1 MKRNKSGFTL
11 IEMVLVVGVITILSG
26 VAIAGIATSTNSY
39 RESILRNAQQ
49 HDVVMNDD
57 GVRVDLWEHDAQLE
71 VRRAIP
77 NSSEL
82 EEAWSRQSQSSG
94 NASHINS
101 YYNVPT
107 PTNNN
112 GGGATTPTPVPTTE
126 PTTAATTTT
135 TTTTTQATTT
145 TTTQATEATTT
156 TTTQQPVVPEPAAPA
171 AGTVSSNSNTEN
183 APGAGVSV
191 SGYWGGTN
199 ANMSF
204 SLSQNAR
211 EFTFY
216 VPDGVNQLS
225 CWTGNCSV
233 TCNGN
238 YITVTMNQGCSTS
251 GSGFGINATH
261 AFDPNEVRLI
271 SYVPA

>member
-1 MKRNKSGFTL
+1 MKGNKSGFTL

-49 HDVVMNDD
+49 HEVVMNDD
-57 GVRVDLWEHDAQLE
+57 GVRVDLWEPAAQLE
-71 VRRAIP
+71 VMHAIP

-94 NASHINS
+94 NASNINS
-101 YYNVPT
+101 NHNVPT

-112 GGGATTPTPVPTTE
+112 GGGTTTPTPVPTTE
-126 PTTAATTTT
+126 PTTAATTTL
-135 TTTTTQATTT
+135 ATTT
-145 TTTQATEATTT
+145 TTTQATEAT

-171 AGTVSSNSNTEN
+171 AGTVSSNSNSEN

-204 SLSQNAR
+204 SLPQNAR